1 MADIDRSPLTRAAAA
16 AILARGAGRR
26 IVVVG
31 DVFLDEYLV
40 GRPERLSREG
50 PVPVLAFERRFCAP
64 GGAANPARN
73 LAALGAI
80 ALQVGVVGADAAAD
94 ELRRVLAI
102 DGPDDGGGA
111 GGRAPGDGGDD
122 GPPPSCGAIDIG
134 GLVVDP
140 ERPTTRKTRIVSQ
153 SLSVPQ
159 QVARIDRQ
167 WRSPVSG
174 AVEAA
179 VVAAAEARCAVADAI
194 LVSHYRSGVVTPAV
208 CAAARASAA
217 ARGIWL
223 TVDAQGD
230 LAWFH
235 GFHLVRVGRQDAA
248 ESLRRP
254 LEREADFEAAARGLL
269 AELGARVVILGRG
282 AEGMSVADDA
292 GGYIVLRP
300 ANVSEVFD
308 VSGAGDTVIA
318 VVTLALA
325 AGADI
330 HEAVELANFAAGFAV
345 RRLGVA
351 APTVEEVLGEM
362 GEA

>member
-1 MADIDRSPLTRAAAA
+1 MQALTRASAATL
-16 AILARGAGRR
+16 LARAAGRR
-26 IVVVG
+26 LVVVG
-31 DVFLDEYLV
+31 DVCLDEYLV

-50 PVPVLAFERRFCAP
+50 PVPVLAFERRFAVP

-73 LAALGAI
+73 LAALGAV
-80 ALQVGVVGADAAAD
+80 ALQVGVVGQDAAAD
-94 ELRRVLAI
+94 ELRAVLGDAGI
-102 DGPDDGGGA
+102 DVA
-111 GGRAPGDGGDD
+111 
-122 GPPPSCGAIDIG
+122 

-140 ERPTTRKTRIVSQ
+140 SRPTVLKTRVVAE

-167 WRSPVSG
+167 ARAPIGG

-179 VVAAAEARCAVADAI
+179 VVEAIRRGAATADGI
-194 LVSHYRSGVVTPAV
+194 LVSHYRSGAVTPAV
-208 CAAARASAA
+208 CDAARAAARERS
-217 ARGIWL
+217 IWL

-230 LAWFH
+230 LERFH
-235 GFHLVRVGRQDAA
+235 GFDLVRVGRQDAA

-254 LEREADFEAAARGLL
+254 LETEADFEAAARGLRD
-269 AELGARVVILGRG
+269 EIGARVVILGRG

-292 GGYIVLRP
+292 GGYAVVHP

-325 AGADI
+325 AGASVRD
-330 HEAVELANFAAGFAV
+330 AVELANYAAGFVV

-351 APTVEEVLGEM
+351 APTVEELLAEIDGR
-362 GEA
+362 G